1 MQQMSLQFIFTIIT
15 IIVFT
20 HQIVSGIAG
29 SPPVVLWHG
38 MGKKIIIFRKI
49 VLKYRYILLG

>member
-1 MQQMSLQFIFTIIT
+1 MSFQFIFTIVT

-20 HQIVSGIAG
+20 YKTEAS

-38 MGKKIIIFRKI
+38 MGKKIIIICCKI
-49 VLKYRYILLG
+49 VLKYRYCILLG